1 MFFFFIN
8 KPYIAIIGDIKKSRE
23 LKDRNN
29 VQENLKKTLNII
41 NGKYEKD
48 ISSKFL
54 ITLGDEFQ
62 GLLHV
67 GHHVLSIIE
76 EIQRALYPV
85 KIRFGVGVGDIVTG
99 INPDMALGA
108 DGPGYYRAR
117 EAIDFLK
124 KNEQKKQ
131 SHAPDIRIEADEE
144 NNSTIILLNTIL
156 SLLSVIKDN
165 WSDRQREII
174 WDVLT
179 YQDGQRKSAERLQ
192 VAQSSIQRGLMKANY
207 YAYKEA
213 VDTVNHI
220 LSEIGEEDV

>member
-1 MFFFFIN
+1 MFFFFVN

-23 LKDRNN
+23 LKDRDN
-29 VQENLKKTLNII
+29 VQEKLKETLKII

-85 KIRFGVGVGDIVTG
+85 KIRFGVGVGNIVTD

-108 DGPGYYRAR
+108 DGPGYYKAR
-117 EAIDFLK
+117 EAINFLK
-124 KNEQKKQ
+124 QNEQKKK
-131 SHAPDIRIEADEE
+131 SHASDIRIEADGE
-144 NNSTIILLNTIL
+144 NDTTIILLNTIL
-156 SLLSVIKDN
+156 SLLSVIKES

-179 YQDGQRKSAERLQ
+179 HQDGQRKSAERLHI
-192 VAQSSIQRGLMKANY
+192 AQSSIQRGLMKGNY